1 MIRTPFNDDWT
12 VGPKGS
18 IFDAFTGGAAKKVVT
33 LPHDGLRDLL
43 RSADSP
49 NGSHTGYHPS
59 AHLEY
64 TKIFDVPLEWRDKS
78 IVLDIEGAYRDA
90 VVYVNGDFAAQRPNG
105 YAGFAVALDPF
116 LRFGEE
122 NTVSVEVR
130 THEDSR
136 WYAGAGLYRNVWLV
150 TTEPVHIPLD
160 GVRITTPV
168 IEPDLASVVTTV
180 DVANETRHTRTVRVE
195 TEIRGDSGDVLSSQN
210 APITLLPGTTGRV
223 HLRHYLAEP
232 ALWNVDDP
240 RLHVARTRV
249 SEGDALLDEDESVFG
264 VRSVTV
270 DPVRGLRINGRS
282 VKLRGG
288 CIHHDNGPLGS
299 AAHPRAEERRV
310 ELLKAAGYNA
320 VRSSHNSISRAF
332 LDACDRHGLLVWD
345 ETSDVWTKTK
355 TAFDYS
361 LDFPEWWERDVE
373 SMVAKDFNH
382 PSVIMYSIGNEIF
395 ETGTPI
401 GSTWGRALAEKV
413 RSLDGTR
420 LITNAIN
427 GMVSAMDV
435 LAAQTPAGDASAEG
449 TASTN
454 VNAFMASMEDMG
466 NVIGASD
473 VVSDRIEQ
481 AQSQLDVSG
490 VNYAEARYAIDA
502 ERHPNRIMVGSETYP
517 RALDRIWPLVEKHPT
532 VIGDFAWTAW
542 DYIGEAGLGRVN
554 YPDASDAPQG
564 ASSPYPWLLAQS
576 GTIDILGYRRPI
588 SFWRET
594 VWGLRDEPYIA
605 VHRPEHHG
613 REVFIGAWSWDD
625 VVSSWSWD
633 APAGSPISV
642 DVYSDA
648 DEVELRR
655 DGIAV
660 GRARVGVDKAF
671 IASFETEYHPG
682 ELTAIAIRDG
692 KEVGVSS
699 LRSRS
704 ENIGLLLTADRTE
717 LRPDGTD
724 LAFVAVELV
733 DADGVLAT
741 DAAASVSLEIDGAG
755 VLAGFASAQP
765 DPLEEFGAATRTTC
779 DGRALAVIRPVGPG
793 TITVRATAAGLDA
806 QRVDLVAT

>member
-1 MIRTPFNDDWT
+1 MIRTPFNNDWT

-18 IFDAFTGGAAKKVVT
+18 IFDAFTGGAAKAAVT
-33 LPHDGLRDLL
+33 LPHDGLRDLP
-43 RSADSP
+43 RSANSP

-64 TKIFDVPLEWRDKS
+64 SKTFDVPAEWRDKS
-78 IVLDIEGAYRDA
+78 VVLDIEGAYRDA

-105 YAGFAVALDPF
+105 YAGFAIALDPF
-116 LRFGEE
+116 LRFGEP
-122 NTVSVEVR
+122 NTISVEVR

-136 WYAGAGLYRNVWLV
+136 WYTGAGLYRDVWLV
-150 TTEPVHIPLD
+150 ATAPVHIPLD

-168 IEPDLASVVTTV
+168 IDPDLASVVTTV
-180 DVANETRHTRTVRVE
+180 EVVNETRHTRTVRVE
-195 TEIRGDSGDVLSSQN
+195 TEIRSDSGDVLSVQT
-210 APITLLPGTTGRV
+210 APLTVLPGTAGRV

-232 ALWNVDDP
+232 VLWDVDDP
-240 RLHVARTRV
+240 RLHVARTRIHE
-249 SEGDALLDEDESVFG
+249 EGAVLDEDESVFG
-264 VRSVTV
+264 IRSVTV
-270 DPVRGLRINGRS
+270 DPVHGLRINGRS

-310 ELLKAAGYNA
+310 EMLKAAGYNA
-320 VRSSHNSISRAF
+320 IRSSHNSISRAF

-395 ETGTPI
+395 ETGSPI

-413 RSLDGTR
+413 RSLDSTR
-420 LITNAIN
+420 LVTNAIN
-427 GMVSAMDV
+427 GMVSAIDV
-435 LAAQTPAGDASAEG
+435 LAAHAASGNGDTS
-449 TASTN
+449 STN

-466 NVIGASD
+466 NTLGASD
-473 VVSDRIEQ
+473 LVSERIEE

-502 ERHPNRIMVGSETYP
+502 ERYPNRIVVGSETYP
-517 RALDRIWPLVEKHPT
+517 RALDRIWPLVEQHPT

-542 DYIGEAGLGRVN
+542 DYIGEAGLGRAI
-554 YPDASDAPQG
+554 YADDPDAPQG
-564 ASSPYPWLLAQS
+564 PSSPFPWLLAQS
-576 GTIDILGYRRPI
+576 GTIDILGNRRPI

-594 VWGLRDEPYIA
+594 VWGLRSEPYIA
-605 VHRPEHHG
+605 VHRAENHG
-613 REVFIGAWSWDD
+613 REVFIGGWSWDD

-633 APAGSPISV
+633 VPAGSPVVV

-648 DEVELRR
+648 EEVVLRR
-655 DGIAV
+655 DGVTV
-660 GRARVGVDKAF
+660 GRAQVGAHKAF
-671 IASFETEYHPG
+671 IARFETEYQPG
-682 ELTAIAIRDG
+682 ELTAVAIRDG
-692 KEVGVSS
+692 QEVGVSS
-699 LRSRS
+699 LRTR
-704 ENIGLLLTADRTE
+704 EDDIRLALAADRE
-717 LRPDGTD
+717 DLRADGSD
-724 LAFVAVELV
+724 LAYIAIEL
-733 DADGVLAT
+733 ADRRGTVAT
-741 DAAASVSLEIDGAG
+741 DAAAVVSVEIEGPG
-755 VLAGFASAQP
+755 VLAGFANAQP
-765 DPLEEFGAATRTTC
+765 DSTEEFSAVTRTTY
-779 DGRALAVIRPVGPG
+779 DGRALAIIRPIGPG

-806 QRVDLVAT
+806 QQVDLVAR